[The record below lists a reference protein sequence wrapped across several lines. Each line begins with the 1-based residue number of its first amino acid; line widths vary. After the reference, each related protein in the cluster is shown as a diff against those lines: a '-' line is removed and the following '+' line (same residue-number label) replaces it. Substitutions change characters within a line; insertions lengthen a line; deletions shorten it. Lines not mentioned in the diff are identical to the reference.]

1 MSSELLVRLKALDI
15 LVPGEVKLSHAGSSD
30 FYIDVKKALGY
41 PEISDLMGDELWRS
55 MQRKPTC
62 IAASG
67 YGGIVLATKITDK
80 YRTSDGQRIKLT
92 LVRDSP
98 KQHGLNKLIEG
109 HVPTREDLVAIVDD
123 VLTTGGSIRKV
134 VEILA
139 ETHARMLGAYI
150 VVKRGEAQMS
160 LPAHYVFGA
169 WELK

>member
-1 MSSELLVRLKALDI
+1 MSELLSKLMALDI
-15 LVPGEVKLSHAGSSD
+15 VVPGEVKLSHAGSSD

-41 PEISDLMGDELWRS
+41 PEISDLIRDELWGK

-80 YRTSDGQRIKLT
+80 YRTTNNQRIKLT
-92 LVRDSP
+92 LVRDNP
-98 KQHGLNKLIEG
+98 KKHGLNKLVEG
-109 HVPTREDLVAIVDD
+109 YVPTKDDVVAIVDD
-123 VLTTGGSIRKV
+123 VLTTGRSIKNVR
-134 VEILA
+134 ETLA
-139 ETHARMLGAYI
+139 ETGAKITGAYV

-160 LPAHYVFGA
+160 LPAFYLFNA